1 MQIQEVKS
9 TAKTQRIDA
18 HSHLKALGLRD
29 DGAAEPVSAG
39 FAGQE
44 AAREV
49 GAVLCFVF
57 ALHV

>member
-9 TAKTQRIDA
+9 TAKSQRVDA
-18 HSHLKALGLRD
+18 HSHLKALGLRE
-29 DGAAEPVSAG
+29 DGTAEPESCG

-49 GAVLCFVF
+49 SHGNYFS
-57 ALHV
+57 